1 MIVDDE
7 VLIAEDISDLCHDIG
22 FPPVCVAHTAGSA
35 IDFLSNNE
43 VDLVLLDI
51 NLEDDLDGV
60 DIAEFINENSNAEFI
75 FLTSYSDQGTLA
87 RVTKTNPSGYIVK
100 PFNKEQ
106 LLSTIILTITNRKG
120 RYTKVTAE
128 MINQYSENKI
138 TNREFEII
146 ELISAGKSNA
156 EIAEACFLS
165 INTVKYHIKQIFSRL
180 KIKSRMELLSLI
192 RDIQK
197 NA

>member
-1 MIVDDE
+1 MVVDDE
-7 VLIAEDISDLCHDIG
+7 VLIAEDISNLCEDIG
-22 FPPVCVAHTAGSA
+22 FPPVCIAHTAGQA
-35 IDFLSNNE
+35 IDYLSNNE

-51 NLEDDLDGV
+51 NLEDELDGV
-60 DIAEFINENSNAEFI
+60 DIAEYINKNTNSNFI

-120 RYTKVTAE
+120 RHTKVTLE
-128 MINQYSENKI
+128 MINEFTASKVSE
-138 TNREFEII
+138 REYEII
-146 ELISAGKSNA
+146 EYICAGKRNA
-156 EIAEACFLS
+156 EIAEICFLS

-180 KIKSRMELLSLI
+180 GVKSRMELLSLI

-197 NA
+197 KM